1 MFYIVSISDQAFF
14 TIITSALEAY
24 RVSHPEDDDDGENH
38 IPIETYGN
46 IWGYQAKTKRNEIV
60 FRAVLADIDTSAV
73 RTPNSV
79 RPQQKA
85 FDIKEEFVD
94 KFMPEIEYLGDF
106 HSHPYDFENDKVNNV
121 LELERKKLFCF
132 SHGDFKHVKYL
143 QEERN
148 YRLGIVATV
157 FEMPKQVARRN
168 RHIDEDGLT
177 CIRFMYDNLTIWL
190 KVYVFMDSKRIKD
203 KDIALTCPS
212 LGFHAGSVEQE

>member
-132 SHGDFKHVKYL
+132 FHGDFKHVKYL

-157 FEMPKQVARRN
+157 FEMPKRVARRN